1 MNAVNQIKDYIEQ
14 LDKKQFQRYTSI
26 VCALL
31 FILTSFMIYRYYKNV
46 SFYKKKIAA
55 INQKRNEVK
64 DILERFEMVKIQQ
77 NEVDN
82 LLAKDKDFKIGGY
95 FKDVINKLGIAQNKT
110 REPETSSEVLDN
122 GYTERKLYAS
132 FSNMNMQK
140 LTELL
145 DTLEQEERIYT
156 KEVEMYKP
164 DEGGRTINVNI
175 LIATLE
181 PKIET
186 SELTE

>member
-1 MNAVNQIKDYIEQ
+1 MNALNQIKDYIDQ
-14 LDKKQFQRYTSI
+14 LDKKYFQRYVIIAGSLVLI
-26 VCALL
+26 ISSL
-31 FILTSFMIYRYYKNV
+31 ILYRYYRNIF
-46 SFYKKKIAA
+46 FYKKKIET
-55 INQKRNEVK
+55 INHKRKEVK

-77 NEVDN
+77 TEVDN
-82 LLAKDKDFKIGGY
+82 LLEKDKDFKIGGY
-95 FKDVINKLGIAQNKT
+95 FNEVITKIGIAQNKT
-110 REPETSSEVLDN
+110 REPETSSEELDN

-132 FSNMNMQK
+132 FSNITMQK

-145 DTLEQEERIYT
+145 DTIEQNERIYT

-164 DEGGRTINVNI
+164 DTGRTINVNL

-186 SELTE
+186 TELAE